1 MQRIEVI
8 RGPSSALY
16 GSNGVFATINIVTVS
31 PVDHPT
37 AQATTEI
44 GSYGEKKLQVSSSM
58 YLGDGANLLLSG
70 ALFHDRG
77 RSVDFG
83 ESGTTGTNFGVA
95 DGVERQRGYHIF
107 AQTVW
112 HNWSFTALANR
123 RDELVPIGYFGTTFN
138 GRGPNCGQFPMGW
151 ETPKWV
157 VEGRQEH
164 GRRGLT

>member
-1 MQRIEVI
+1 
-8 RGPSSALY
+8 
-16 GSNGVFATINIVTVS
+16 
-31 PVDHPT
+31 
-37 AQATTEI
+37 
-44 GSYGEKKLQVSSSM
+44 
-58 YLGDGANLLLSG
+58 LLSG

-138 GRGPNCGQFPMGW
+138 GRGTQSEDGRSFVEAAYSRPVRKDHELNWRFYYDRYRYSGRYDYEEEDVTYRYDDLALATGW
-151 ETPKWV
+151 GPGSPTVCPP
-157 VEGRQEH
+157 G
-164 GRRGLT
+164 G